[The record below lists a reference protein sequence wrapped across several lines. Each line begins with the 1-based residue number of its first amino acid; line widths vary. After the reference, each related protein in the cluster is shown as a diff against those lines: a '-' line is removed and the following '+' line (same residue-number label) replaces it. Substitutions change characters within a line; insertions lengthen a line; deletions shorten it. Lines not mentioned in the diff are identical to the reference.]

1 MTKRFLASVVVAA
14 VTVAGLASCSTPD
27 RGYVQREWSE
37 TFRELGIVPIF
48 PPREDFVVG
57 DLYAYDFDPDS
68 LETERIFNKRFE
80 TLTPD
85 EQALRVKIGMSP
97 RLHRVNL
104 TGDALREY
112 ESTPA
117 FPQTDSP
124 DLIGGTVDWTE
135 GLKAAVA
142 RVEKASTQLGDAG
155 YELAEAQKNADTNT
169 KAIETTQ
176 AELAKLPAG
185 DPKREALEKKLKDL
199 QGEKPGIDRELSIK
213 KQVRAS
219 REKEL
224 AAAEKA
230 RELVEKSLRE
240 PAKRFVQPRYKKTNT
255 FTGEP
260 TVVRGN
266 ENSAKHD
273 RTNRLRLAAFPDFS
287 STTFTQGELSALIPI
302 EALLLGVNAN
312 FSNLKR
318 VSVRIPAAEVY
329 GLPISSIVDSVTCDS
344 DGSGRRK
351 LVCAARDALRFAFP
365 GGERKFAYVRV
376 PTEIYYAR
384 AMDVSIF
391 TGSAGGARLTL
402 ASTPEKKTDPITNPK
417 PGPDGGLPGDLSA
430 ADANDLLTRAR
441 EQLNQV
447 QPAPGGSVQI
457 VSASEFAVG
466 VRRTYDRPVA
476 IGFRGITLKV
486 NIQTGEIENVSLP
499 GTEIPTLDWNQ
510 SRE

>member
-1 MTKRFLASVVVAA
+1 MAKRFLASVVVAV
-14 VTVAGLASCSTPD
+14 VTVAGLASCSAPD
-27 RGYVQREWSE
+27 RGYVQREWSA
-37 TFRELGIVPIF
+37 TFRELGIVPVF

-80 TLTPD
+80 ALTLD

-104 TGDALREY
+104 TGHALREY

-117 FPQTDSP
+117 FPQTESP
-124 DLIGGTVDWTE
+124 DLIGGSVDWAE

-142 RVEKASTQLGDAG
+142 RVEKASNQFGDSS
-155 YELAEAQKNADTNT
+155 YEMEEAKKKADANT
-169 KAIETTQ
+169 KGIEGAQ
-176 AELAKLPAG
+176 AELAKLPPG
-185 DPKREALEKKLKDL
+185 DPKREPLEKKLKDL
-199 QGEKPGIDRELSIK
+199 QGEKPGIDRDLSVK
-213 KQVRAS
+213 KQIQAS

-240 PAKRFVQPRYKKTNT
+240 PAKRFVQPRYEKANT
-255 FTGEP
+255 FTGDP
-260 TVVRGN
+260 SGLRTD
-266 ENSAKHD
+266 ENKAKLD
-273 RTNRLRLAAFPDFS
+273 RSNRLRLAAFPDFS

-329 GLPISSIVDSVTCDS
+329 GLPVSSIIDSVTCKPDS
-344 DGSGRRK
+344 AGRRK
-351 LVCAARDALRFAFP
+351 LVCAALQALEFTFP
-365 GGERKFAYVRV
+365 KSKHKFVYVRI

-391 TGSAGGARLTL
+391 TASAGGARLTL
-402 ASTPEKKTDPITNPK
+402 ANAPEKKTDPIHNPK
-417 PGPDGGLPGDLSA
+417 PGPDGGLPADLSA

-476 IGFRGITLKV
+476 IGFRGITLKI
-486 NIQTGEIENVSLP
+486 NMETGDIDDVSLP
-499 GTEIPTLDWNQ
+499 GTQTPSLNTPNE
-510 SRE
+510 